1 MKQQHTVSEDLA
13 EIVTFVEFSLKADTL
28 SPAQVTQSLGII
40 PSRVYAKGEQYASKA
55 FDTETKR
62 PVPRIGTHPWGLW
75 AVETKDMVLSTNVED
90 HAICLLN
97 ILEPKVEQIQAYL
110 ERSNEY
116 SVRFYVEWISSRR
129 RRGIRSF
136 RHHACAHK
144 SPLSLRSIC
153 FSSYGKSKSL
163 EQTAHRAVSGG

>member
-1 MKQQHTVSEDLA
+1 MKQQRTIKQDLA

-90 HAICLLN
+90 HAIFLLN

-116 SVRFYVEWISSRR
+116 SVRFYVEWITRGGEGGYDLSGTTLARMSRLCHYVQFAFLHTGR
-129 RRGIRSF
+129 V
-136 RHHACAHK
+136 K
-144 SPLSLRSIC
+144 
-153 FSSYGKSKSL
+153 
-163 EQTAHRAVSGG
+163 V